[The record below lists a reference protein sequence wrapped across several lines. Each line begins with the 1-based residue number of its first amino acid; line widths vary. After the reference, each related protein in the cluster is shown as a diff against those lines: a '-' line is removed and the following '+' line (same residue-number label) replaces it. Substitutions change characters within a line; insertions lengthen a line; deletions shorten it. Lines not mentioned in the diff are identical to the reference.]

1 MLLIPSID
9 LRGGQ
14 CVRLL
19 RGDFAAETRYAVD
32 PVDYLR
38 RFQSLG
44 ASWLHIV
51 DLDGA
56 RDGVLGN
63 LPTLR
68 KLAAEPAIRL
78 QVGGG
83 IRQRDSVQQL
93 LDAGIDRLVV
103 GSAAIQSTAEV
114 VEWLKE
120 WGAARFCLALD
131 IRLDDQQV
139 PRVQIRGWTES
150 TTVSLWEILEP
161 FVAAGIKDV
170 LCTDVAQ
177 DGALEGPNLP
187 LYREALARFPEVAWQ
202 ASGGVRDA
210 NDLRALADIGVA
222 AAISG
227 KALLDGR
234 IDERQLREW
243 FPAAPRAVTEE

>member
-63 LPTLR
+63 LPTLQ

-83 IRQRDSVQQL
+83 VRHRDAVRQL
-93 LDAGIDRLVV
+93 LEVGIDRLVV
-103 GSAAIQSTAEV
+103 GSAAIQSPAEV
-114 VEWLKE
+114 MEWLKE

-131 IRLDDQQV
+131 VRLDEQQV

-150 TTVSLWEILEP
+150 TAVSLWEVLEP
-161 FVAAGIKDV
+161 FARAGIQDV
-170 LCTDVAQ
+170 LCTDIAQ
-177 DGALEGPNLP
+177 DGALQGPNLA
-187 LYREALARFPEVAWQ
+187 LYQEALVRFPQVAWQ
-202 ASGGVRDA
+202 ASGGVRDTQ
-210 NDLRALADIGVA
+210 DLRALADIGVA

-234 IDERQLREW
+234 IDEGQLREW
-243 FPAAPRAVTEE
+243 FPAAPRAATEE